1 MAATHADGA
10 NIDLTPPT
18 TVEEEEKKCI
28 APATP
33 SVATERYL
41 MNHSYRRRGRW
52 REREADT
59 AQKVVYSTVGQA
71 TTDDK

>member
-1 MAATHADGA
+1 MYSSGYAECGHGTISHEPFIPQAGTM
-10 NIDLTPPT
+10 
-18 TVEEEEKKCI
+18 E
-28 APATP
+28 
-33 SVATERYL
+33 
-41 MNHSYRRRGRW
+41 